1 MRDVTTKDEP
11 LQQLFAPARGM
22 EPGRGRLDGAKVVV
36 VGAGQRSEGGD
47 EPMGN
52 GRAISLICAREGA
65 HVTCVDR
72 DRDSAE
78 RTAALIREAGGL
90 AIAVEVDVSQ
100 PEQITRFMSEIE
112 GLSGMVMNVGI
123 SRGLSLALE
132 TAESWDAVMNVN
144 LRAHML
150 VTQASLQ
157 KLEPG
162 GSILLISSLA
172 ALSPA
177 GRNPAYEAS
186 KAALSA
192 LVRAAALDGQER
204 GLRVNAL
211 APGVIDTPMG
221 RAATARRPA
230 RTAGSLP
237 FGRQGTAW
245 EVAYAALFLISPE
258 ASYVNAQTIYVD
270 GGLGSRGTLTPQTTS
285 N

>member
-1 MRDVTTKDEP
+1 MRD
-11 LQQLFAPARGM
+11 
-22 EPGRGRLDGAKVVV
+22 
-36 VGAGQRSEGGD
+36 
-47 EPMGN
+47 
-52 GRAISLICAREGA
+52 
-65 HVTCVDR
+65 
-72 DRDSAE
+72 
-78 RTAALIREAGGL
+78 AGG
-90 AIAVEVDVSQ
+90 ISAV
-100 PEQITRFMSEIE
+100 
-112 GLSGMVMNVGI
+112 VMNVGI
-123 SRGLSLALE
+123 SKGLTLAQE
-132 TAESWDAVMNVN
+132 TAETWDAVMNVN

-150 VTQASLQ
+150 VTQAA
-157 KLEPG
+157 LETLEVG

-204 GLRVNAL
+204 GIRINAL

-245 EVAYAALFLISPE
+245 EIGYAALFLISHE

-270 GGLGSRGTLTPQTTS
+270 GGLGSRGTRSPQEAER
-285 N
+285 

>member
-1 MRDVTTKDEP
+1 MSGVTLADEP
-11 LQQLFAPARGM
+11 LRQLFPPARGV
-22 EPGRGRLDGAKVVV
+22 EPGRGRLAGAKVLV
-36 VGAGQRSEGGD
+36 VGAGQRSEGDD
-47 EPMGN
+47 EPVGN
-52 GRAISLICAREGA
+52 GRAISLVCAREGA

-72 DRDSAE
+72 DRESAE
-78 RTAALIREAGGL
+78 RTAALIRESGGS
-90 AIAVEVDVSQ
+90 ATAVEADVSK
-100 PEQITRFMSEIE
+100 PEEITRLMSAADELT
-112 GLSGMVMNVGI
+112 GVVMNVGI
-123 SRGLSLALE
+123 SRGLSLAQE
-132 TAESWDAVMNVN
+132 TAESWDAVMSVN

-150 VTQASLQ
+150 VTQASLRRLQ
-157 KLEPG
+157 PG

-204 GLRVNAL
+204 GVRVNAL

-230 RTAGSLP
+230 RTARSLP

-270 GGLGSRGTLTPQTTS
+270 GGLGSRGTLSSQGVA

>member
-1 MRDVTTKDEP
+1 
-11 LQQLFAPARGM
+11 M
-22 EPGRGRLDGAKVVV
+22 EPGRGRLAGAKVLV
-36 VGAGQRSEGGD
+36 VGAGQRSEGDD
-47 EPMGN
+47 EPVGN
-52 GRAISLICAREGA
+52 GRAISLVCAREGA

-72 DRDSAE
+72 DRESAE
-78 RTAALIREAGGL
+78 RTAALIRESGGS
-90 AIAVEVDVSQ
+90 ATAVEADVSK
-100 PEQITRFMSEIE
+100 PEEITRLMSAADELT
-112 GLSGMVMNVGI
+112 GVVMNVGI
-123 SRGLSLALE
+123 SRGLSLAQE
-132 TAESWDAVMNVN
+132 TAESWDAVMSVN

-150 VTQASLQ
+150 VTQASLRRLQ
-157 KLEPG
+157 PG
-162 GSILLISSLA
+162 GSILLISSL
-172 ALSPA
+172 
-177 GRNPAYEAS
+177 
-186 KAALSA
+186 AALSA

-204 GLRVNAL
+204 GVRVNAL

-270 GGLGSRGTLTPQTTS
+270 GGLGSRGTLSSQGVA

>member
-1 MRDVTTKDEP
+1 MTGGEGVDEP
-11 LQQLFAPARGM
+11 VRQLFAPARGV
-22 EPGRGRLDGAKVVV
+22 ERGRGRLDGLSVMV
-36 VGAGQRSEGGD
+36 VGAGQRSDSEG
-47 EPMGN
+47 EPLGN
-52 GRAISLICAREGA
+52 GRAISMVCAREGA

-72 DRDSAE
+72 DMGSAE
-78 RTAALIREAGGL
+78 HTAALIRDAGGR
-90 AIAVEVDVSQ
+90 ASAWQADVAKPEEIARMLRE
-100 PEQITRFMSEIE
+100 
-112 GLSGMVMNVGI
+112 SGALQGVIMNVGI
-123 SRGLSLALE
+123 SRGLSLSQE
-132 TAESWDAVMNVN
+132 SAESWDAVMSVN

-150 VTQASLQ
+150 VTQAGLQ
-157 KLEPG
+157 ELSEG

-204 GLRVNAL
+204 GIRVNAL

-245 EVAYAALFLISPE
+245 EVAYAALFLISSE
-258 ASYVNAQTIYVD
+258 ASYVNAQTIFVD
-270 GGLGSRGTLTPQTTS
+270 GGLGSRGTLSPQARER
-285 N
+285 